1 MTLRGGVTFRAADP
15 KYESHLWVVL
25 SDTENHPADKVLIAN
40 CTSWTS
46 GKDSACILRR
56 GDHPFVKRKTCIN
69 YQRSRLVSAKKLEL
83 AFDKGAL
90 AAHHDMDGSVLK
102 RIRDGAA
109 RSRFIPLEN
118 LQLLK
123 DQGLVQQSS

>member
-1 MTLRGGVTFRAADP
+1 MTLRVGVTFRAADP
-15 KYESHLWVVL
+15 KHERHLWVVL
-25 SDTENHPADKVLIAN
+25 DPENHPADKVLIAN

-69 YQRSRLVSAKKLEL
+69 YQRSRLVSRKKLKEAL
-83 AFDKGAL
+83 ETGAVI
-90 AAHHDMDGSVLK
+90 AHRDATPDVLK

-109 RSRFIPLEN
+109 QSKFTPLEN

-123 DQGLVQQSS
+123 DQGLVEPSS